1 MESKTLHAIFLMWL
15 NTKEPYDYLF
25 FSSRRGAQFQK
36 LSWMGTMTHFGP
48 NLMNAID
55 LTLPPLHQGLPNLSE
70 IQDGIETMQATAIRM
85 LKDARIL
92 FLARRYA
99 TSATLA
105 AMAITEIAR
114 IAPLLEL
121 ATVRG
126 EAQAKA
132 AWRSLRRPDQ
142 AFPWALVEPV
152 AGPAA
157 EAGLNN
163 LVRFLQLAGSRAE
176 CIAPGIW
183 ISGDR
188 VVRRALA
195 EELLKT
201 AEMVCRR
208 KFDKRV
214 IEIWIKVVNSSAKN
228 AGTRQ
233 ILEAFRTA
241 LALADLPTIE
251 LNAED
256 FENDE

>member
-1 MESKTLHAIFLMWL
+1 
-15 NTKEPYDYLF
+15 
-25 FSSRRGAQFQK
+25 
-36 LSWMGTMTHFGP
+36 
-48 NLMNAID
+48 MNAID
-55 LTLPPLHQGLPNLSE
+55 LHLPPLHQGLPNLSE
-70 IQDGIETMQATAIRM
+70 IQAGMEAMQATAIRM

-114 IAPLLEL
+114 IAPLLEF

-126 EAQAKA
+126 ETQAKA
-132 AWRSLRRPDQ
+132 VWRSLRRQ
-142 AFPWALVEPV
+142 NHSFPWALIEPV
-152 AGPAA
+152 SGPTA

-176 CIAPGIW
+176 CVAPGVW

-208 KFDKRV
+208 KFDQRV
-214 IEIWIKVVNSSAKN
+214 IEIWVNVVHGLPKN

-233 ILEAFRTA
+233 ILDTFREALSEA
-241 LALADLPTIE
+241 GLPNIDFGE
-251 LNAED
+251 EAIDQED
-256 FENDE
+256 

>member
-1 MESKTLHAIFLMWL
+1 
-15 NTKEPYDYLF
+15 
-25 FSSRRGAQFQK
+25 
-36 LSWMGTMTHFGP
+36 
-48 NLMNAID
+48 MNAID
-55 LTLPPLHQGLPNLSE
+55 LHLPPLHQGLPNLSE
-70 IQDGIETMQATAIRM
+70 IQDGMEAMQATAIRM
-85 LKDARIL
+85 LKDARLL

-126 EAQAKA
+126 ETQARA
-132 AWRSLRRPDQ
+132 VWRSLRRQDH
-142 AFPWALVEPV
+142 AFPWAFMEP
-152 AGPAA
+152 ASGPTA

-176 CIAPGIW
+176 CIAPGVW

-208 KFDKRV
+208 KFDQRV
-214 IEIWIKVVNSSAKN
+214 IEIWVNVVHGMPKN

-233 ILEAFRTA
+233 ILETFRKA
-241 LALADLPTIE
+241 LSEAGLPSVEFGDEALDP
-251 LNAED
+251 ED
-256 FENDE
+256 

>member
-1 MESKTLHAIFLMWL
+1 
-15 NTKEPYDYLF
+15 
-25 FSSRRGAQFQK
+25 
-36 LSWMGTMTHFGP
+36 
-48 NLMNAID
+48 MNAID
-55 LTLPPLHQGLPNLSE
+55 LTLPPLHQGLPNLLE
-70 IQDGIETMQATAIRM
+70 IQDGIETMQTTAIRM

-126 EAQAKA
+126 ETQAKA
-132 AWRSLRRPDQ
+132 VWRSLRRPDQ
-142 AFPWALVEPV
+142 DFPWALMEPV
-152 AGPAA
+152 SGPAA
-157 EAGLNN
+157 ETGLNN

-176 CIAPGIW
+176 CISPGVW

-188 VVRRALA
+188 LVRRALA

-208 KFDKRV
+208 KFDNRV
-214 IEIWIKVVNSSAKN
+214 IEIWIKVVNGLSKK
-228 AGTRQ
+228 AGTKQ
-233 ILEAFRTA
+233 ILEAFRAA
-241 LALADLPTIE
+241 LCEADLPTIE
-251 LNAED
+251 LDED
-256 FENDE
+256 ISESDQ

>member
-1 MESKTLHAIFLMWL
+1 
-15 NTKEPYDYLF
+15 
-25 FSSRRGAQFQK
+25 
-36 LSWMGTMTHFGP
+36 
-48 NLMNAID
+48 MNAID
-55 LTLPPLHQGLPNLSE
+55 LHLPPLHQGVPNLSE
-70 IQDGIETMQATAIRM
+70 IRDGMEAMQTTAIRM

-126 EAQAKA
+126 ETQAKA
-132 AWRSLRRPDQ
+132 AWRSLRRQDHS
-142 AFPWALVEPV
+142 FPWAFMEPV
-152 AGPAA
+152 SGPTA

-176 CIAPGIW
+176 CIAPGVW

-208 KFDKRV
+208 KFDQRV
-214 IEIWIKVVNSSAKN
+214 IEIWVNVVHGLPKH
-228 AGTRQ
+228 AGMRQ
-233 ILEAFRTA
+233 ILEAFREA
-241 LALADLPTIE
+241 LSEAGLPAIDFDE
-251 LNAED
+251 EAVDQED
-256 FENDE
+256 